1 MPRSDDY
8 AAGYRAGVEAAA
20 ARSAA
25 ARYRACAEELVKEP
39 HHAD

>member
-20 ARSAA
+20 AR
-25 ARYRACAEELVKEP
+25 YRACAEELVKEP